1 MKIKMAEIVDTD
13 NILENTLIKNVKAC
27 DTNIKIWEKAKAEA
41 KAELEAYRNKMKP
54 KPTPLPE
61 KVATVCESVE
71 GGVKV

>member
-41 KAELEAYRNKMKP
+41 KAALEEYRNRNKLKP
-54 KPTPLPE
+54 IPLAGQ
-61 KVATVCESVE
+61 VVTVSGAVLQEN
-71 GGVKV
+71 KL

>member
-41 KAELEAYRNKMKP
+41 KASLEEYRNRNKP
-54 KPTPLPE
+54 KPIPIPE
-61 KVATVCESVE
+61 KVVIVNEP
-71 GGVKV
+71 VKTEIK